1 MYFSSSKVFMT
12 NTSPVQLLLLIQYQ
26 IYIKLILTFVVYVY
40 FLLVFE
46 TIRCF
51 FDLMYLMPLFNRH
64 NYQNWWAEFAPLLLF
79 SDFLTNVLLV
89 TIAGHQIHVDSQ
101 LNSLILS
108 NHIHCLDHL
117 WKRLSFGKQFIRRH
131 SF

>member
-26 IYIKLILTFVVYVY
+26 IYIKLIWTFVVYVY

-51 FDLMYLMPLFNRH
+51 FDLMYLMPLFNRY
-64 NYQNWWAEFAPLLLF
+64 NYQNWSAEFALLLLF